1 MANRSKPS
9 PAHSSPSTGDAASFN
24 AASTPLP
31 DFPIVGI
38 GCSAGGL
45 EALGVLLSGAPP
57 DSGMAFIVV
66 QHLDP
71 EHPSNLPELLQR
83 DTPMPVVEA
92 SDGMLVRPDCVYV
105 IPPNKDLS
113 LLHGAL
119 HLLDPT
125 EKRGLRLPIDFFLR
139 TLADD
144 RQENAVGV
152 ILSAWAP
159 TACSASAPSR
169 RRAA

>member
-1 MANRSKPS
+1 MANRSKPC

-31 DFPIVGI
+31 DFPVVGI

-45 EALGVLLSGAPP
+45 EALGGLLSGAPP

-92 SDGMLVRPDCVYV
+92 GDGMLVRPDCVYV

-125 EKRGLRLPIDFFLR
+125 EKRGLRLGRSAIHEVHDPLR
-139 TLADD
+139 E
-144 RQENAVGV
+144 RRIVRSEGVGWHATV
-152 ILSAWAP
+152 S
-159 TACSASAPSR
+159 PSR
-169 RRAA
+169 GYA

>member
-9 PAHSSPSTGDAASFN
+9 PAHGSPSAGCAASLKL
-24 AASTPLP
+24 ALTPLP

-45 EALGVLLSGAPP
+45 EALGALLGSSPP

-125 EKRGLRLPIDFFLR
+125 EKRGLRLPIDFL
-139 TLADD
+139 D
-144 RQENAVGV
+144 RKSVV
-152 ILSAWAP
+152 
-159 TACSASAPSR
+159 
-169 RRAA
+169 